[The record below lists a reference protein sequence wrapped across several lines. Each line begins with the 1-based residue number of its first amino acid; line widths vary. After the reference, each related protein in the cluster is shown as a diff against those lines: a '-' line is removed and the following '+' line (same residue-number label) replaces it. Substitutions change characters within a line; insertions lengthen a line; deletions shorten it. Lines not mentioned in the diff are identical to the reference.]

1 MGDTVKLRLAFLA
14 ALAAAPGFAQ
24 EPSPEL
30 DPIVVTATRSDRTL
44 SRTLAPVIV
53 ITRDEIERAQA
64 FDLAELLRFH
74 AGLDVARNGGAGQAT
89 SVFIRGAESNHTLVL
104 VDGVRINPGTI
115 GGAAFQNL
123 SPDMIERIE
132 VVKGPRSSQWG
143 SDAIGGVIN
152 IITRRPGGALG
163 GEARVTGG
171 SDDTWNGALGV
182 AHRGERL
189 EASLNVD
196 QFATRGFPA
205 QDAATEDTGHDRLSV
220 NAGAAVAAGPARIA
234 ARHWQADGRTDYLD
248 FFGTRVDQDFHNSS
262 TQLETTAPAGPLTL
276 RAAVTHATDEV
287 RQNQSADYALTRR
300 TGLELQGDWA
310 GPAAT
315 LTLGAQGYREEA
327 DSVVFGSGFDVRTD
341 VGAAFLQGTADADR
355 HHGVA
360 AVRYTDHEAFGGHV
374 TGDVEYGVDAWRGAR
389 LVAAAG
395 TAFRAPDA
403 TDRFGFGG
411 DPDLEPEESRNLE
424 LGLRQQLGAAH
435 TLSVAAFDN
444 RIDQLIE
451 FVCLDAFCFTG
462 ENRNVARARIR
473 GVEAG
478 WRWRPGLWSAT
489 VEGIVQDPVDETSG
503 ERLARRAGK
512 SLTASVSRRVGAVDL
527 GTDLLA
533 QGRREDSAFSAS
545 VNAGYAVW
553 NATAG
558 WRAWRGL
565 TLQARGENL
574 LDRDYATATGFRSPG
589 RAGYLT
595 LRYALR

>member
-1 MGDTVKLRLAFLA
+1 MKFQPLLLA
-14 ALAAAPGFAQ
+14 ALAAAPCFAQ
-24 EPSPEL
+24 
-30 DPIVVTATRSDRTL
+30 DPAAEFDPVVVTATLAETTL

-53 ITRDEIERAQA
+53 ITRAEIERAQA

-123 SPDMIERIE
+123 SPEMIERIE
-132 VVKGPRSSQWG
+132 IVKGPRSSQWG

-152 IITRRPGGALG
+152 IITRRPAGPLA

-171 SDDTWNGALGV
+171 SDETWNAALG
-182 AHRGERL
+182 ASHRGERF
-189 EASLNVD
+189 EAALGVD

-205 QDAATEDTGHDRLSV
+205 QDTASEDTGHDRLSV
-220 NAGAAVAAGPARIA
+220 NLSAAAPVGAARVA
-234 ARHWQADGRTDYLD
+234 ARHWQTDGQTDYLD
-248 FFGTRVDQDFHNSS
+248 FGGTRVDQDFHNSS
-262 TQLETTAPAGPLTL
+262 TLLEATAPAGPLAL
-276 RAAVTHATDEV
+276 RAALTHATDEA

-300 TGLELQGDWA
+300 SGLELRGDWSRTEA
-310 GPAAT
+310 SVA
-315 LTLGAQGYREEA
+315 LGAQAYREEA

-341 VGAAFLQGTADADR
+341 VAALFAQGTTDLDR
-355 HHGVA
+355 HHAVVA
-360 AVRYTDHEAFGGHV
+360 ARYTDHEAFGGHL
-374 TGDVEYGVDAWRGAR
+374 TGDVEYGFDAWDGGR
-389 LVAAAG
+389 LIASAG

-411 DPDLEPEESRNLE
+411 DPDLRPEESRNVE
-424 LGLRQQLGAAH
+424 LGLRQQLAGAQ
-435 TLSVAAFDN
+435 TVSLAAFDN
-444 RIDQLIE
+444 RIEQLIE

-503 ERLARRAGK
+503 ERLARRSGK
-512 SLTASVSRRVGAVDL
+512 SLTASLSRRLGSVDL
-527 GTDLLA
+527 GADLLA
-533 QGRREDSAFSAS
+533 QGRREDSAFSTS
-545 VNAGYAVW
+545 VNGGYATW
-553 NATAG
+553 NLTLG
-558 WRAWRGL
+558 WQAWRGL
-565 TLQARGENL
+565 MLQARGENV
-574 LDRDYATATGFRSPG
+574 LDHDYATATGFNSPG
-589 RAGYLT
+589 RSGYLT